1 MRIIINKAQNWP
13 VLMRQKWR
21 TEDEVET
28 TPFREMIKLAPGVLI
43 YMVAVV
49 TASTA

>member
-1 MRIIINKAQNWP
+1 MKIIINKAQNWP
-13 VLMRQKWR
+13 ELMRQKWP

-43 YMVAVV
+43 
-49 TASTA
+49 